1 MQRRQFFKISA
12 GVAFSLS
19 SLPMTAIAADKSDV
33 RSNVLVVGG
42 GMAGLCAAISAKQS
56 GASKVM
62 LVEKG
67 GFLGGHSILSGSG
80 YWIGGTKIQKKA
92 GIDDSLEINW
102 QDSLERGLKL
112 NRFLKRDTGVA
123 RLVYEQGPKD
133 LDWLESLGVRF
144 TDQPAQAI
152 GNRKRVHYFAPGYRV
167 GSPQAI
173 KALQAKA
180 ESLGVE
186 IILNTKLVSLITES
200 EKRNARVIG
209 AILENNKGNKYAIY
223 ADHGVILATGGFA
236 NGKEMVEK
244 YHPYLK
250 GVKSHGSKLNV
261 GEGIK
266 AATALGANVI
276 VEHYGF
282 GMNMLFV
289 GRQDCRGQ
297 AGGFA
302 VAEHLPASLA
312 AGL

>member
-1 MQRRQFFKISA
+1 MQRRQLFLISA

-56 GASKVM
+56 GASKVI

-133 LDWLESLGVRF
+133 LDWLESLGVKF
-144 TDQPAQAI
+144 TDRPAQAI

-186 IILNTKLVSLITES
+186 IILNTNLVSLITES

-209 AILENNKGNKYAIY
+209 AILENNKRKQVRN
-223 ADHGVILATGGFA
+223 L
-236 NGKEMVEK
+236 
-244 YHPYLK
+244 
-250 GVKSHGSKLNV
+250 
-261 GEGIK
+261 
-266 AATALGANVI
+266 
-276 VEHYGF
+276 
-282 GMNMLFV
+282 
-289 GRQDCRGQ
+289 C
-297 AGGFA
+297 
-302 VAEHLPASLA
+302 
-312 AGL
+312 

>member
-112 NRFLKRDTGVA
+112 NRPEIRTEFSRSIIVFVNLCQ
-123 RLVYEQGPKD
+123 LI
-133 LDWLESLGVRF
+133 SF
-144 TDQPAQAI
+144 T
-152 GNRKRVHYFAPGYRV
+152 
-167 GSPQAI
+167 
-173 KALQAKA
+173 
-180 ESLGVE
+180 
-186 IILNTKLVSLITES
+186 LVSFFIRFSALP
-200 EKRNARVIG
+200 V
-209 AILENNKGNKYAIY
+209 
-223 ADHGVILATGGFA
+223 
-236 NGKEMVEK
+236 MV
-244 YHPYLK
+244 
-250 GVKSHGSKLNV
+250 
-261 GEGIK
+261 
-266 AATALGANVI
+266 
-276 VEHYGF
+276 
-282 GMNMLFV
+282 
-289 GRQDCRGQ
+289 
-297 AGGFA
+297 
-302 VAEHLPASLA
+302 
-312 AGL
+312 